1 MQNRNPYAAPRAN
14 VALTDTD
21 EEYGEIS
28 IFSASGRLGR
38 LRYIGYS
45 MGMMLVFSIVF
56 GIAVAA
62 TASNPA
68 LLAVVAI
75 AGYAAMIVVSFL
87 LTIQRAHDM
96 NSSGWLALVI
106 LIPLV
111 NILFWFVPGTDGENN
126 YGKKPPPNTTGV
138 VVLACLLPAFFVL
151 GIVAA
156 VAIPAY
162 QDYVQRASEVALQE

>member
-14 VALTDTD
+14 VTRADSD
-21 EEYGEIS
+21 EEYGDVS
-28 IFSASGRLGR
+28 VFSARGRLGR
-38 LRYIGYS
+38 VRYIGYS
-45 MGMMLVFSIVF
+45 MGLMLVCSIVL

-68 LLAVVAI
+68 LLAVIVI
-75 AGYAAMIVVSFL
+75 AGYAAMIIMSFL

-111 NILFWFVPGTDGENN
+111 NMLFWFVPGTDGENN

-138 VVLACLLPAFFVL
+138 VVLACLVPAFFVL
-151 GIVAA
+151 GLVAA

-162 QDYVQRASEVALQE
+162 QDYALRVAESAQQQ